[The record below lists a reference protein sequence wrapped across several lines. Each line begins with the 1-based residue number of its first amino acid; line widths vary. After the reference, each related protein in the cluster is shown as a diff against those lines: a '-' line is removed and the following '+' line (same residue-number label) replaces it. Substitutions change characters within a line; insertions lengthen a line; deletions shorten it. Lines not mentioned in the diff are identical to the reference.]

1 MGIFDLFLQQGH
13 LNMYNIIIKQMSMVS
28 SQATFCSFEENG
40 LAEETCDL
48 TIGMYL
54 TQYIVQCTLNNVLT
68 HIHIRQSIRLLR
80 YTVIC

>member
-28 SQATFCSFEENG
+28 SHATFCSFEENG
-40 LAEETCDL
+40 LAEETYDL

-54 TQYIVQCTLNNVLT
+54 T
-68 HIHIRQSIRLLR
+68 
-80 YTVIC
+80 